1 MAAFR
6 FDRLYAGGA
15 WHAPG
20 YLTVGD
26 AGMVTA
32 AGSEPPEGDI
42 AEIGGIN
49 YSNGNDLSLRMYR
62 IAP

>member
-1 MAAFR
+1 MRDAKAMQ
-6 FDRLYAGGA
+6 DEIEAGGRS
-15 WHAPG
+15 
-20 YLTVGD
+20 L
-26 AGMVTA
+26 
-32 AGSEPPEGDI
+32 SQI